1 MKIKNALKIF
11 FKNYN
16 LVLKVAITQL
26 IFIAVIFG
34 TGALLASD
42 MIVDVNTG
50 LTEFGIIDKL
60 SVIIG
65 EISSGN
71 FDAQRFQLL
80 TTELQESIFEWGA
93 SVDFF
98 YQMVALSVLVILA
111 MVLLTVYCTNFY
123 MVPFNQNLH
132 DFMSTSAKIP
142 YLWRFVK
149 SFGKSAKT
157 QLVYVAFPLLLD
169 LFIIVGT
176 LGAYSMI
183 FSLLGLG
190 GVILTIAIL
199 LVLLSLRKTLFAFWI
214 PAMVINELPVIASM
228 KEGFKLLADGFGKV
242 FMRILSAMLLV
253 AVAITILLF
262 AVVNIWTLLLVVF
275 ILLHGELLIST
286 ICMVEYYNQSNFGFY
301 IDQMHTI
308 SAEGIETVTVVD
320 DDDDF

>member
-1 MKIKNALKIF
+1 MKITNAIKIF
-11 FKNYN
+11 FKNYT

-60 SVIIG
+60 SVIVS
-65 EISSGN
+65 EISSGS

-80 TTELQESIFEWGA
+80 TTELQEAVFAWGA
-93 SVDFF
+93 SIDFF
-98 YQMVALSVLVILA
+98 YEMVAISVLVILG
-111 MVLLTVYCTNFY
+111 MILVTVYCTNFY

-142 YLWRFVK
+142 YFWRFVK
-149 SFGKSAKT
+149 SFGTSAKT

-169 LFIIVGT
+169 LFIIIGT
-176 LGAYSMI
+176 FGAYSLILSM
-183 FSLLGLG
+183 LGLG
-190 GVILTIAIL
+190 GVVLTIAIL
-199 LVLLSLRKTLFAFWI
+199 IVLLTLRKTLFAFWI
-214 PAMVINELPVIASM
+214 PAMVINQLPVVTSM

-242 FMRILSAMLLV
+242 FARILSAMLLV
-253 AVAITILLF
+253 VACVTILLF
-262 AVVNIWTLLLVVF
+262 ATVNIWTLLLVVL

-308 SAEGIETVTVVD
+308 SAEGIETVTVLD
-320 DDDDF
+320 DDDEF

>member
-93 SVDFF
+93 SIDFF

-169 LFIIVGT
+169 MFIIVGT

-320 DDDDF
+320 EDDDF

>member
-1 MKIKNALKIF
+1 MKIKNAIKIF

-26 IFIAVIFG
+26 VFIAVIFG
-34 TGALLASD
+34 IVALLASNV
-42 MIVDVNTG
+42 IVDVNTG

-65 EISSGN
+65 EISSGD

-80 TTELQESIFEWGA
+80 TTELQEAIFAWGA
-93 SVDFF
+93 SVEFF
-98 YQMVALSVLVILA
+98 YRMVAFSVLLILVL
-111 MVLLTVYCTNFY
+111 VLLTVYCTNFY

-142 YLWRFVK
+142 YFWRFVK

-157 QLVYVAFPLLLD
+157 QLVYIAFPLLLD

-183 FSLLGLG
+183 FSYLGLS
-190 GVILTIAIL
+190 GVVLTIIIL
-199 LVLLSLRKTLFAFWI
+199 ILLLSLRKTLFAFWI
-214 PAMVINELPVIASM
+214 PAMVINQLPVVASM

-242 FMRILSAMLLV
+242 FSRILSAMLLV
-253 AVAITILLF
+253 AALITILLF
-262 AVVNIWTLLLVVF
+262 AIVNVWTLLLVVF

-308 SAEGIETVTVVD
+308 SAEGIETVTVLD
-320 DDDDF
+320 EDDDF

>member
-11 FKNYN
+11 FKNYT

-34 TGALLASD
+34 TGVLLASD

-65 EISSGN
+65 EISSGS

-80 TTELQESIFEWGA
+80 ATELQEAVFAWGA
-93 SVDFF
+93 SIDFF
-98 YQMVALSVLVILA
+98 YQMVALSVVVILG
-111 MVLLTVYCTNFY
+111 MILVTVYFTNFY

-149 SFGKSAKT
+149 SFGTSAKT
-157 QLVYVAFPLLLD
+157 QLIYVAFPLLLD

-183 FSLLGLG
+183 FSLLGLI
-190 GVILTIAIL
+190 GVFLTVAIL
-199 LVLLSLRKTLFAFWI
+199 ILLLSLRKTLFAFWI
-214 PAMVINELPVIASM
+214 PAMVINQLPVVASM

-242 FMRILSAMLLV
+242 FARILSAMILV

-308 SAEGIETVTVVD
+308 SAEGIETVTVLD
-320 DDDDF
+320 DDDEF

>member
-183 FSLLGLG
+183 FSLLGLS

>member
-11 FKNYN
+11 FKNYT
-16 LVLKVAITQL
+16 LVLKVAVTQL
-26 IFIAVIFG
+26 IFIAIIFG

-50 LTEFGIIDKL
+50 LTQFGIIDKIN
-60 SVIIG
+60 VIVS

-71 FDAQRFQLL
+71 FDAQRFNLL
-80 TTELQESIFEWGA
+80 TTELRDALFAWGA

-98 YQMVALSVLVILA
+98 YQMVAVSVLVILA
-111 MVLLTVYCTNFY
+111 MILFTVYCTNFY

-157 QLVYVAFPLLLD
+157 QLVYVLFPLMLD
-169 LFIIVGT
+169 LFIIVGS
-176 LGAYSMI
+176 LGAYSMVL
-183 FSLLGLG
+183 SMLGLS

-214 PAMVINELPVIASM
+214 PAMVINQLPVVASM
-228 KEGFKLLADGFGKV
+228 KEGFKLLADCFGKV

-308 SAEGIETVTVVD
+308 SAEGIETVTILD

>member
-169 LFIIVGT
+169 MFIIVGT

-320 DDDDF
+320 EDDDF

>member
-1 MKIKNALKIF
+1 MKIKNAIKIF

-26 IFIAVIFG
+26 VFIAVIFG
-34 TGALLASD
+34 IVALLASNV
-42 MIVDVNTG
+42 IVDVNTG

-65 EISSGN
+65 EISSGD

-80 TTELQESIFEWGA
+80 TTELQEAIFAWGT
-93 SVDFF
+93 SVEFF
-98 YQMVALSVLVILA
+98 YRMVAFSVLLILVL
-111 MVLLTVYCTNFY
+111 VLLTVYCTNFY

-142 YLWRFVK
+142 YFWRFVK

-157 QLVYVAFPLLLD
+157 QLVYIAFPLLLD

-183 FSLLGLG
+183 FSYLGLS
-190 GVILTIAIL
+190 GVVLTIIIL
-199 LVLLSLRKTLFAFWI
+199 ILLLSLRKTLFAFWI
-214 PAMVINELPVIASM
+214 PAMVINQLPVVASM

-242 FMRILSAMLLV
+242 FSRILSAMLLI
-253 AVAITILLF
+253 AALITILLF
-262 AVVNIWTLLLVVF
+262 AIVNVWTLLLVVF

-308 SAEGIETVTVVD
+308 SAEGIETVTVLD
-320 DDDDF
+320 EDDDF